1 MHATFGGRV
10 EFRGSFDAEGGA
22 TVWAAMRE
30 YDQPDPLEGAP
41 LPPRTSGQ
49 RMADALV
56 RICDEAISRRERVGR
71 RTATVDVV
79 IDVDTLVGSPP
90 SEPRAMRC
98 EIDGIGP
105 VPPVVAQRLACD
117 AAVGRVVMKGESEVL
132 DLGRRTRVASRAL
145 RRAVVLRDRH
155 CSFPGCFAPPDWCDV
170 HHCTHWLEGGETSVT
185 NCVLLCRRHHVA
197 CHEGGWR
204 LAAGPT
210 DRWKWF
216 DEAARCG
223 CGRRRSVARCSGVIP
238 TSVGR
243 TCRMAGWPS
252 KSVSPRCCVPTPTG
266 RHRSRPTAR
275 RWVRCSPSSP
285 TRYPGLAGQLVDDAG
300 GLHKFVNVYCN
311 DDDIRY
317 LDQLDTKV
325 TDGDVIS
332 ILPGGRRRLRPVLD
346 RVPPSV
352 MRHENILGVIGDTP
366 LVGVHALSPNPDV
379 RIFAK
384 LEGQNPGGSSKDRI
398 ALKMVELAE
407 AEGEL
412 HEGDTILEPSSGN
425 TGIGLAMVARLR
437 GYRLRVVMP
446 ENVSIE
452 RRQLLEIFGAEIV
465 LSPADEGSNG
475 AIRLS
480 EKLGADDPS
489 LVRLFQYGNPANPLA
504 HYEGTGPEIWRD
516 CPEVDVF
523 VAGLGTSGTLM
534 GVGRYLKEQN
544 PAVQIVAVEPP
555 AGELVQ
561 GLRSLDDGFV
571 PPIFDPEILDRKF
584 IVRPRESI
592 EWLRRLLDD
601 CGVFAGVSSGAAVAG
616 AAKMAATMESGTI
629 VTLLPDAGW
638 KYLSSGAWT
647 DDLDEVVERATRIN
661 YW

>member
-1 MHATFGGRV
+1 
-10 EFRGSFDAEGGA
+10 
-22 TVWAAMRE
+22 
-30 YDQPDPLEGAP
+30 
-41 LPPRTSGQ
+41 
-49 RMADALV
+49 
-56 RICDEAISRRERVGR
+56 
-71 RTATVDVV
+71 
-79 IDVDTLVGSPP
+79 
-90 SEPRAMRC
+90 
-98 EIDGIGP
+98 
-105 VPPVVAQRLACD
+105 VPKHD
-117 AAVGRVVMKGESEVL
+117 
-132 DLGRRTRVASRAL
+132 
-145 RRAVVLRDRH
+145 
-155 CSFPGCFAPPDWCDV
+155 
-170 HHCTHWLEGGETSVT
+170 
-185 NCVLLCRRHHVA
+185 
-197 CHEGGWR
+197 
-204 LAAGPT
+204 
-210 DRWKWF
+210 
-216 DEAARCG
+216 
-223 CGRRRSVARCSGVIP
+223 
-238 TSVGR
+238 
-243 TCRMAGWPS
+243 
-252 KSVSPRCCVPTPTG
+252 
-266 RHRSRPTAR
+266 
-275 RWVRCSPSSP
+275 
-285 TRYPGLAGQLVDDAG
+285 
-300 GLHKFVNVYCN
+300 
-311 DDDIRY
+311 
-317 LDQLDTKV
+317 
-325 TDGDVIS
+325 
-332 ILPGGRRRLRPVLD
+332 
-346 RVPPSV
+346 
-352 MRHENILGVIGDTP
+352 NILGLIGNTP
-366 LVGVHALSPNPDV
+366 LVGVHQLSPKPGV
-379 RIFAK
+379 KIWAK

-398 ALKMVELAE
+398 ALKMIELAE
-407 AEGEL
+407 AAGEL
-412 HEGDTILEPSSGN
+412 QPGDTILEPSSGN

-446 ENVSIE
+446 ENVSVE

-465 LSPADEGSNG
+465 LSPAEEGSNG

-544 PAVQIVAVEPP
+544 PAIQIVAVEPP

-571 PPIFDPEILDRKF
+571 PPIFDPALLDRKF

-616 AAKMAATMESGTI
+616 AAKMAASMDSGTI